1 MADGMFGNIFDV
13 RRQQNLD
20 LEKSAINLAGL
31 PRGRVQV
38 ATAGIA
44 GGQLGQGITGALGM
58 QTPEEMKVVK
68 SQQIKQ
74 NALASGA
81 DRNDP
86 QTYID
91 LAAELEANGLTS
103 DAKMALEIAEA
114 MKDQRKERLG
124 DIKRREKRESIQNYA
139 ERVYGQKLPES
150 MLNEIASFSKDKDM
164 FSPEFA
170 KKVHPWKGYVD
181 EYFSEKGVM
190 QIDPKAAKETPQ
202 STVQFSDTT
211 PLTKQKALKT
221 LYDNTRK
228 DSDDFKKETEK
239 LSGNIQ
245 ATNVGFNL
253 INQIR
258 QGNYSSKTQLERI
271 LSTIIGDDRISQPEI
286 QATKSVGGLGTRI
299 ADSITKFLQGTYS
312 TGTINDIE
320 QMFTALN
327 QYYTGTYNE
336 KSSKYINRYKKDID
350 SGLTTYEELQN
361 YFDLKQPVVQETAL
375 ERIKRI
381 KQEKLNQK

>member
-1 MADGMFGNIFDV
+1 MFGNMFDV
-13 RRQQNLD
+13 RRQQSQD
-20 LEKSAINLAGL
+20 LEKSAMDFASL
-31 PRGRVQV
+31 PRGRAQV
-38 ATAGIA
+38 AAAGIA
-44 GGQLGQGITGALGM
+44 GGLGGRAITGALGM
-58 QTPEEMKVVK
+58 QTPEEMRVVK

-74 NALASGA
+74 NALAGGA
-81 DRNDP
+81 DKNDP

-164 FSPEFA
+164 FSSEFA
-170 KKVHPWKGYVD
+170 KTVHPWKGYVD
-181 EYFSEKGVM
+181 QYFSEIGVL
-190 QIDPKAAKETPQ
+190 QIDPKAAKEPIK
-202 STVQFSDTT
+202 STVQFSDKTN
-211 PLTKQKALKT
+211 LTDEKALKT
-221 LYDNTRK
+221 LNENARK
-228 DSDDFKKETEK
+228 DADDFKKETEK

-258 QGNYSSKTQLERI
+258 QGNYSSVTQLNRI

-286 QATKSVGGLGTRI
+286 QATMSVGGLGTRI

-312 TGTINDIE
+312 EGTINDIE

-336 KSSKYINRYKKDID
+336 KSSKYINRYKKEID
-350 SGLTTYEELQN
+350 SGLTTYEDLQN
-361 YFDLKQPVVQETAL
+361 FFDLKQPVVQETTL

-381 KQEKLNQK
+381 KEEKLRQK